1 MKSSS
6 RPHFY
11 RRTAGAILGMA
22 AILATSACSD
32 QPTPTIQRE
41 RDPSPAS
48 DHMRLGALRRAVTA
62 NGFVRAADLAVS
74 VDSKQREAGKL
85 IFASPL
91 MSINGSISC
100 RDCHLEQFG
109 SADGLPVA
117 VGVGAKGSGKDRL
130 SGGGQ
135 IVPRNALAF
144 WGRGSRGFDT
154 FFWDGKVSA
163 RNGRVVSQFGKDA
176 PSDDPFVVA
185 MHLPSVELREM
196 VDDTPQVEET
206 LVTESVNSAN
216 RIQNALAKRFA
227 RDPVIGPHLAGAFG
241 VPATAITFNEVATS
255 LAAFIRDEFRIR
267 PTKLERFVFDAGPL
281 TTSELNG
288 GILFYGRGKCVACH
302 NGPYFS
308 DMQFHAVAFPQM
320 AFGKNGFGIDY
331 GRYNVT
337 FDPEDRYKFRT
348 PPLFNVTKTAPYSHS
363 GSGPTLDKAIIAHFD
378 PLRLLDTGKM
388 TVRQRAD
395 LYARLGPAAREPLPS
410 ALNAD
415 DVSELVAFLGT
426 INF

>member
-1 MKSSS
+1 
-6 RPHFY
+6 
-11 RRTAGAILGMA
+11 
-22 AILATSACSD
+22 
-32 QPTPTIQRE
+32 
-41 RDPSPAS
+41 
-48 DHMRLGALRRAVTA
+48 MRLAALRRAVKA
-62 NGFVRAADLAVS
+62 NGFVRAADLAIP
-74 VDSKQREAGKL
+74 VDSKRREAGKL

-117 VGVGAKGSGKDRL
+117 IGVGAKGSGKDRL
-130 SGGGQ
+130 SSGGQ

-144 WGRGSRGFDT
+144 WGRGSKGFDT
-154 FFWDGKVSA
+154 FFWEGKVSV
-163 RNGRVVSQFGKDA
+163 RNGRVVSQFGRDT
-176 PSDDPFVVA
+176 PSDDPLVVA
-185 MHLPSVELREM
+185 VHLPSVELREM
-196 VDDTPQVEET
+196 VDDTPQVEEA

-216 RIQNALAKRFA
+216 RLQNALAERFA
-227 RDPVIGPHLAGAFG
+227 KDLVIGPRLASAFG
-241 VPATAITFNEVATS
+241 VPATAITFNDVATS

-288 GILFYGRGKCVACH
+288 GILFYGRGKCIACH

-363 GSGPTLDKAIIAHFD
+363 GSVPTLEKAIIAHFD
-378 PLRLLDTGKM
+378 PLRLVDTDKM

-395 LYARLGPAAREPLPS
+395 FYARLGPGAREPLS
-410 ALNAD
+410 LALND
-415 DVSELVAFLGT
+415 DEVSDLVEFLGT
-426 INF
+426 LTF